1 LKNWWAKAERF
12 DRAWILGCAAAIF
25 VGIVGSAVYSG
36 SRPGLEEYLTELHRV
51 GGYSADQARDVARGE
66 AGFSIGQL
74 KVFNVWLIASVAG
87 MFLTLAGVFAGR
99 RAKWAAM
106 VLGTVLVADLARADL
121 PFLVFWDYPKK
132 YDLAPDDHAQ
142 TTNPVINFLR
152 DKSYEHRVAILPF
165 QMPPV
170 LQQLYRIEWAQHH
183 FQYFNV
189 QSLDIVQMPRMQENL
204 LAFEGALQPRS
215 QDSLYLFA
223 RRWELTN
230 TRYLLGLAGSV
241 DELNRELGDPR
252 HQFRVALP
260 FNITLKKDVPNFR
273 TLEDITAVIDPGT
286 NAPFAV
292 LEFTGALPRAKLY
305 SDWHVSST
313 NDPAVQEW
321 VKTLREH
328 SARETSDALEHQIV
342 ADQATLYELTR
353 KSFAP
358 ERTVLLSGPL
368 PTSVPARASGTN
380 DNPGTAEYVSYEP
393 KHIVLKTR
401 APEATV
407 LLLNDKYD
415 ADWHVLVDGKP
426 SDLLRCNFIM
436 RGVYLPQGE
445 HAVDFQYRPQYKA
458 LFVSL
463 AAIGLGL
470 LLLGYLAMSNQ
481 PSKDSSP
488 SPAPAPRMSEEKKPA
503 ESAAKSPKKRSN

>member
-1 LKNWWAKAERF
+1 
-12 DRAWILGCAAAIF
+12 
-25 VGIVGSAVYSG
+25 
-36 SRPGLEEYLTELHRV
+36 
-51 GGYSADQARDVARGE
+51 
-66 AGFSIGQL
+66 
-74 KVFNVWLIASVAG
+74 
-87 MFLTLAGVFAGR
+87 
-99 RAKWAAM
+99 
-106 VLGTVLVADLARADL
+106 
-121 PFLVFWDYPKK
+121 
-132 YDLAPDDHAQ
+132 
-142 TTNPVINFLR
+142 
-152 DKSYEHRVAILPF
+152 
-165 QMPPV
+165 
-170 LQQLYRIEWAQHH
+170 
-183 FQYFNV
+183 
-189 QSLDIVQMPRMQENL
+189 
-204 LAFEGALQPRS
+204 
-215 QDSLYLFA
+215 
-223 RRWELTN
+223 
-230 TRYLLGLAGSV
+230 
-241 DELNRELGDPR
+241 
-252 HQFRVALP
+252 
-260 FNITLKKDVPNFR
+260 
-273 TLEDITAVIDPGT
+273 VIDPGT

-488 SPAPAPRMSEEKKPA
+488 SPAPAPRVSEEKKPA